1 MRYQLAF
8 RASDKTL
15 KVLAFGTALG
25 GGFTDAGSFYH
36 DGGGVDPVD
45 ANSKNHVLYHDIQ
58 QKMYALGELNMEK
71 VKILFTN
78 LTGITLNIADAA
90 MSAGSDATEQAT
102 ITYAPT
108 TASNTDVNYSSSD
121 PAKATV
127 SATGL
132 VTALAS
138 GTTVIT
144 ATSKDG
150 GFTSSATVTVT

>member
-8 RASDKTL
+8 RASDKNL
-15 KVLAFGTALG
+15 KVLPFGAALG
-25 GGFTDAGSFYH
+25 SGFTDAGSFYH
-36 DGGGVDPVD
+36 DGGGVDTVD
-45 ANSKNHVLYHDIQ
+45 ANPNNHVLYHDIQ
-58 QKMYALGELNMEK
+58 QKLYALGELNMEK

-90 MSAGSDATEQAT
+90 MNTSSDATEQAT

-108 TASNTDVNYSSSD
+108 TASNTDVTYTSSD
-121 PAKATV
+121 PTKATV

-132 VTALAS
+132 ITALAA

-150 GFTSSATVTVT
+150 GFTSSVTVTVT